1 MPLAP
6 VQVYR
11 NNGLTSLPLQQPY
24 FMYNQG
30 GYIDPDAERYGSGG
44 RILKQL
50 APTLAGMAIGIP
62 FGPWWGAAAGAMTG
76 FGLGGFDNIM
86 DAVSGGLSGYAGGSM
101 MGGLKGLGAT
111 APVGAGTGAQQ
122 AAQFATAQGM
132 SPSLFST
139 EVGALMPGTGGVT
152 AGPGLADFGA
162 RLGSGS
168 LPASTSSFLPLSAS
182 GAASNPSSPFLNYGP
197 QSGGV
202 PGGLEQNIWNPAL
215 SPDTGG
221 GFAGV
226 GQNLSQIT
234 EGAGKAFDFTTSF
247 DDMIASGDLTQ
258 AQVDAYRL
266 AQAESLG
273 AGAAAMMLKPL
284 PDVEQQPGIGETE
297 ADMSG
302 LSESEKLKIQQ
313 RLTAGKTFQPPNL
326 EKYETGASPYGG
338 VFGAQEGGRVPEGGL
353 KEVEEINRFGNWLK
367 ENEASGWES
376 DNFINFDNG
385 GLTELP
391 YPSVPGPDDYN
402 DSGLSLVPDDYGL
415 RPSYNE
421 EGFPIYNPED
431 PYDAYVRYDDTPLGD
446 LDIDVLYEELS
457 KIKDAEVRANL
468 FKEIFPNIN
477 LNLNA
482 GHDFDSGDSDISAQF
497 TMPFQAGGVT
507 TPPQMN
513 PQAMQH
519 LKQEAAKGVPWAV
532 ELSQR
537 LTPTRG
543 EQRGSRQ
550 YKNGGAVWSNQRN
563 EIARKIAEAE
573 GTVIPEHMLEE
584 GEIHRARR
592 MLDRAAIDYD
602 PFEYDDVSQALDED
616 RTGPPDYDPFEYD
629 DVPLDSDVTEQLYWT
644 DPETGNK
651 FFYDLLNHEWL
662 PVPVTGTDMKKGGPV
677 LEGGS
682 FVIPADVVSGVGDG
696 SSEEGH
702 DILTRMF
709 NMNEN
714 NMAAGGLLKGPI
726 QGAGGGL
733 DDLIQ
738 TSIDGV
744 RSARVSN
751 DEFVVPSAIVN
762 QLGGPEKLYD
772 LMKNIRQQRTGT
784 TEQPQRVNMSNYM
797 TG

>member
-1 MPLAP
+1 MQTSP

-11 NNGLTSLPLQQPY
+11 NNGLQSLPLQQPY
-24 FMYNQG
+24 FMYNNG
-30 GYIDPDAERYGSGG
+30 GPVDPPVDPNAERYFLGG
-44 RILKQL
+44 MLKSI
-50 APTLAGMAIGIP
+50 APTAAGATVFALTGNPYLA
-62 FGPWWGAAAGAMTG
+62 AAAGSLTG
-76 FGLGGFDNIM
+76 GGLGGFDNIM
-86 DAVSGGLSGYAGGSM
+86 DFVSGGLSGYAGGSM
-101 MGGLKGLGAT
+101 MGGLKGLGT
-111 APVGAGTGAQQ
+111 PVGAGTSAQQ
-122 AAQFATAQGM
+122 ASQFATAQGM

-139 EVGALMPGTGGVT
+139 EAGALMPGTGGVT
-152 AGPGLADFGA
+152 AGPGLADFGSS
-162 RLGSGS
+162 LGSGS
-168 LPASTSSFLPLSAS
+168 LPASTSSFLPPSAS
-182 GAASNPSSPFLNYGP
+182 GAVSSPSSPFLNYGP

-226 GQNLSQIT
+226 GDRLSQIT
-234 EGAGKAFDFTTSF
+234 EGAGKAFDPLTSF

-258 AQVDAYRL
+258 AQVDAYRG
-266 AQAESLG
+266 AQMKSLG
-273 AGAAAMMLKPL
+273 ATAASSVLKPL
-284 PDVEQQPGIGETE
+284 PDMGSKQPGIGETE

-353 KEVEEINRFGNWLK
+353 KEVEEINRFGSWLK
-367 ENEASGWES
+367 ENKASGWES
-376 DNFINFDNG
+376 DNFIDFDKG
-385 GLTELP
+385 GLAEF
-391 YPSVPGPDDYN
+391 PSPSALGPDDYY
-402 DSGLSLVPDDYGL
+402 DSGFSLAPDELGF
-415 RPSYNE
+415 RESYTE
-421 EGFPIYNPED
+421 EGAIDPNQPTDFFAHWED
-431 PYDAYVRYDDTPLGD
+431 RGLGEV
-446 LDIDVLYEELS
+446 DIDLIYEELS
-457 KIKDAEVRANL
+457 KIEDAEVRANL
-468 FKEIFPNIN
+468 FNEIFPNIN

-482 GHDFDSGDSDISAQF
+482 GHDFDNGESNVYGQVTI
-497 TMPFQAGGVT
+497 PFQAGGVT

-519 LKQEAAKGVPWAV
+519 LQQEAAKGVPWAV

-550 YKNGGAVWSNQRN
+550 YENGGEVWSNQRN

-592 MLDRAAIDYD
+592 RLDRMESDYGTPPSSAEIIRD
-602 PFEYDDVSQALDED
+602 IFNKQSNNDIKQRTTPWGDIEYWNTY
-616 RTGPPDYDPFEYD
+616 TGKWERHE
-629 DVPLDSDVTEQLYWT
+629 TELQ
-644 DPETGNK
+644 E
-651 FFYDLLNHEWL
+651 
-662 PVPVTGTDMKKGGPV
+662 GGLV

-751 DEFVVPSAIVN
+751 DEFVVPSAI
-762 QLGGPEKLYD
+762 
-772 LMKNIRQQRTGT
+772 I
-784 TEQPQRVNMSNYM
+784 
-797 TG
+797 

>member
-1 MPLAP
+1 MQTSP

-11 NNGLTSLPLQQPY
+11 NNGLQSLPLQHPY
-24 FMYNQG
+24 FMYNKG
-30 GYIDPDAERYGSGG
+30 GYIDPDAERYGIGG
-44 RILKQL
+44 FLKSI
-50 APTLAGMAIGIP
+50 APTLAGMAIGMTP
-62 FGPWWGAAAGAMTG
+62 LGPWAGAAAGAMTG

-101 MGGLKGLGAT
+101 MAGLKGLGAT

-122 AAQFATAQGM
+122 ASQFASQAGMAPGTFATAAGT
-132 SPSLFST
+132 PILDAASLPT
-139 EVGALMPGTGGVT
+139 GVT
-152 AGPGLADFGA
+152 AGEGLADFGA

-168 LPASTSSFLPLSAS
+168 LPASI
-182 GAASNPSSPFLNYGP
+182 PSSALGTGFGTGPFETYSP
-197 QSGGV
+197 QMIAGGAGKGTW
-202 PGGLEQNIWNPAL
+202 PPA
-215 SPDTGG
+215 STGTGG
-221 GFAGV
+221 MGESFA
-226 GQNLSQIT
+226 QTL
-234 EGAGKAFDFTTSF
+234 EGAGKAFDPFTSF

-258 AQVDAYRL
+258 AQVDAYRG
-266 AQAESLG
+266 AQMKSLG
-273 AGAAAMMLKPL
+273 AGAAAMVLKPL
-284 PDVEQQPGIGETE
+284 PDVEQQPDIGETA

-376 DNFINFDNG
+376 DNFIDFDKG
-385 GLTELP
+385 GLAELP
-391 YPSVPGPDDYN
+391 YPSAPGPDDYY
-402 DSGLSLVPDDYGL
+402 DSGFSLAPDDYGL

-421 EGFPIYNPED
+421 EGFPIYNSED

-446 LDIDVLYEELS
+446 LDIDVFYEELS
-457 KIKDAEVRANL
+457 KIPDAEVRANL

-592 MLDRAAIDYD
+592 MLDREAIDYGS
-602 PFEYDDVSQALDED
+602 FEFDDVSQALDED

-714 NMAAGGLLKGPI
+714 NMATGGLLKGPI

>member
-1 MPLAP
+1 MQTSP

-11 NNGLTSLPLQQPY
+11 NNGLATLPLQHPY
-24 FMYNQG
+24 FMYNKG
-30 GYIDPDAERYGSGG
+30 GYIDPDAERYGIGG
-44 RILKQL
+44 MLKSI
-50 APTLAGMAIGIP
+50 APTLAGMAIGMTP
-62 FGPWWGAAAGAMTG
+62 LGPWAGAAAGAMTG
-76 FGLGGFDNIM
+76 FGLGGFDNFM
-86 DAVSGGLSGYAGGSM
+86 DLVSGGLSGYAGGSM
-101 MGGLKGLGAT
+101 MAGLKGLG
-111 APVGAGTGAQQ
+111 GAGVEGAAASQQ
-122 AAQFATAQGM
+122 ALNMGMPASTFGTAAGTPM
-132 SPSLFST
+132 LDVASLPT
-139 EVGALMPGTGGVT
+139 GVT
-152 AGPGLADFGA
+152 AGPGLADFGKA
-162 RLGSGS
+162 LSSGS
-168 LPASTSSFLPLSAS
+168 LPASTSYAGGFEGIGS
-182 GAASNPSSPFLNYGP
+182 GAGSFGAGLPTAGGSSGKIFAPSMTAAPPGASS
-197 QSGGV
+197 
-202 PGGLEQNIWNPAL
+202 
-215 SPDTGG
+215 T

-226 GQNLSQIT
+226 GQNLSQIK

-258 AQVDAYRL
+258 AQVDAYRD
-266 AQAESLG
+266 AQMKSLG
-273 AGAAAMMLKPL
+273 AGAAAMVLKPL
-284 PDVEQQPGIGETE
+284 PDVEQQPDIGETA

-376 DNFINFDNG
+376 DDLIDFDKG
-385 GLTELP
+385 GLAELP
-391 YPSVPGPDDYN
+391 YPSALGPDDYY
-402 DSGLSLVPDDYGL
+402 DSGFSLAPDDYGL

-421 EGFPIYNPED
+421 EGFPIYNSED

-446 LDIDVLYEELS
+446 LDIDVFYEELS

-592 MLDRAAIDYD
+592 MLDRAAIDYGS
-602 PFEYDDVSQALDED
+602 FEFDDVSQALDED

-714 NMAAGGLLKGPI
+714 NMAVGGLLKGPI

>member
-1 MPLAP
+1 MQTSP

-11 NNGLTSLPLQQPY
+11 NNGLATLPLQQPY
-24 FMYNQG
+24 FMYNKG
-30 GYIDPDAERYGSGG
+30 GYIDPDAERYGIGG
-44 RILKQL
+44 FLKSI
-50 APTLAGMAIGIP
+50 APTLAGMAIGMTP
-62 FGPWWGAAAGAMTG
+62 LGPWAGAAAGAMTG
-76 FGLGGFDNIM
+76 FGLGGFDDIM
-86 DAVSGGLSGYAGGSM
+86 DLVSGGLGGYAGAGLV
-101 MGGLKGLGAT
+101 GGLKGLG
-111 APVGAGTGAQQ
+111 GAGLEGTAAAEQ
-122 AAQFATAQGM
+122 AALA
-132 SPSLFST
+132 
-139 EVGALMPGTGGVT
+139 GTHVPIMQSSSVANLPPHMEFGGV
-152 AGPGLADFGA
+152 
-162 RLGSGS
+162 SGFS
-168 LPASTSSFLPLSAS
+168 PAQ
-182 GAASNPSSPFLNYGP
+182 AASNVAEGLGSYSMPGGGGYTSPGTTFQYAGPSSETLTN
-197 QSGGV
+197 
-202 PGGLEQNIWNPAL
+202 L
-215 SPDTGG
+215 SPSTGFG
-221 GFAGV
+221 NIGSNIGRT
-226 GQNLSQIT
+226 L

-258 AQVDAYRL
+258 AQVDAYRD
-266 AQAESLG
+266 AQMKSLG
-273 AGAAAMMLKPL
+273 AGAAAMVLKPL
-284 PDVEQQPGIGETE
+284 PDVEQQPDIGETA

-353 KEVEEINRFGNWLK
+353 KEIEEINRFGSWLK
-367 ENEASGWES
+367 ENKASGWES
-376 DNFINFDNG
+376 DDLIDFDKG
-385 GLTELP
+385 GLAELP
-391 YPSVPGPDDYN
+391 YPSAPGPDDYY
-402 DSGLSLVPDDYGL
+402 DSGFSLAPDDYGL

-421 EGFPIYNPED
+421 EGFPIYNSED

-497 TMPFQAGGVT
+497 TIPFQAGGVT

-592 MLDRAAIDYD
+592 MLDRAAIDYGS
-602 PFEYDDVSQALDED
+602 FEFDDVSQALDED